1 MWCIAGLGN
10 PGPRYRWSRHNVGFL
25 CIDRLSAASRIGL
38 NHKNALV
45 EWGRGGW
52 LQESVLLCR
61 PLTFMNLSGR
71 GIQSVLSERGG
82 RYADLLVIHD
92 DLDLEPG
99 RLKFK
104 KRGGDGGH
112 KGIRSVAQVLGADRF
127 IRLRIGV
134 GRPPNGVDPAHY
146 VLEPFEEDEREVIDD
161 AMDRAVQAVETLLR
175 DGIESAMARFHV
187 KSG

>member
-1 MWCIAGLGN
+1 M
-10 PGPRYRWSRHNVGFL
+10 GFR
-25 CIDRLSAASRIGL
+25 CIDRLAAASKIRL
-38 NHKNALV
+38 THKNALV

-71 GIQSVLSERGG
+71 GVQSVLRERGG

-92 DLDLEPG
+92 DLDLELG

-112 KGIRSVAQVLGADRF
+112 KGIRSVAQVFGGDRF
-127 IRLRIGV
+127 IRLRIGI
-134 GRPPNGVDPAHY
+134 GRPSSGVDPAHY
-146 VLEPFEEDEREVIDD
+146 VLEPFEEDEREVIED
-161 AMDRAVQAVETLLR
+161 AMDRAVR
-175 DGIESAMARFHV
+175 SRR
-187 KSG
+187 